1 MYTQILHEI
10 QQSMSP
16 FANDGAVSNS
26 IPELA
31 LIDPSK
37 FGIHLVTTQGI
48 DYGIGDSNERFSIQS
63 ISKVLALS
71 HAFTFVGENIWNRV
85 GVEPSGN
92 PFNSLVQLEYEKGR
106 CPCSCRYFAQPF
118 KQSKKRFFGFCAHIS
133 PLQHH

>member
-1 MYTQILHEI
+1 MYTQILHQI
-10 QQSMSP
+10 QQSMAP
-16 FANDGAVSNS
+16 FASDGAVSNS

-37 FGIHLVTTQGI
+37 FGIHLVTTHGI

-92 PFNSLVQLEYEKGR
+92 PFNSLGTIRGIRKDGKTET
-106 CPCSCRYFAQPF
+106 PF
-118 KQSKKRFFGFCAHIS
+118 INAGALWLPIFLA
-133 PLQHH
+133 